1 LSDIIKRPMSY
12 VNDHEEEGETNTLDC
27 IFKTL
32 RKLVQGSKP
41 KGEKETTTKQGV
53 KFKQVA
59 LYPLNS
65 QIIDK
70 SPPHLMLRDMRGLN
84 ICVFVH
90 EDIPELV

>member
-1 LSDIIKRPMSY
+1 MPY
-12 VNDHEEEGETNTLDC
+12 VNDQEYKGRTNTLDC

-41 KGEKETTTKQGV
+41 KGEKKTTKQGV
-53 KFKQVA
+53 KFKPIA

-70 SPPHLMLRDMRGLN
+70 FPPHFMLRDMRGLN

-90 EDIPELV
+90 KYIPELV